1 MIYIGKDP
9 QQILWDIV
17 KDLRTQIPIYKETM
31 HEEAKDTPNSYILLR
46 SEITDTDEL
55 KGDGKTLTRYA
66 DCDIIL
72 VSKGY
77 ADDTT
82 DLHNINKALI
92 KKHLQA
98 QDLAFQGFNL
108 GYDDALKSTQYT
120 FSLGV
125 EYIGEEEDNK

>member
-1 MIYIGKDP
+1 MIYIGKEP
-9 QQILWDIV
+9 IQILWDIT
-17 KDLRTQIPIYKETM
+17 KELYLKHKIPIYKETM
-31 HEEAKDTPNSYILLR
+31 HEEAEDTPASYILLR
-46 SEITDTDEL
+46 SEITDDSEVV
-55 KGDGKTLTRYA
+55 GDGKTLTRYS

-82 DLHNINKALI
+82 DLHNINKKLI

-98 QDLAFQGFNL
+98 QGIAFQGFNL

-125 EYIGEEEDNK
+125 EYIGEED

>member
-1 MIYIGKDP
+1 MIYVGKEP
-9 QQILWDIV
+9 IQVLWDIT
-17 KDLRTQIPIYKETM
+17 KDLWLQHKIPIFKETM
-31 HEEAKDTPNSYILLR
+31 HEEAKDTPDSYILLR
-46 SEITDTDEL
+46 SEITDDSAVI
-55 KGDGKTLTRYA
+55 GDGKVLTRYS

-125 EYIGEEEDNK
+125 EYIGEEN

>member
-1 MIYIGKDP
+1 MIYVGKEP
-9 QQILWDIV
+9 IQVLWDIT
-17 KDLRTQIPIYKETM
+17 KDLWLKHKIPIYKETM
-31 HEEAKDTPNSYILLR
+31 HEEAKDTPDSYILLR
-46 SEITDTDEL
+46 SEITDDSEVI
-55 KGDGKTLTRYA
+55 GDGKVLTRYS

-82 DLHNINKALI
+82 DKHNINKALI

-98 QDLAFQGFNL
+98 QDIDFRGFNL
-108 GYDDALKSTQYT
+108 GYNDALKSTEYT

-125 EYIGEEEDNK
+125 EYIGTED